1 MRFLITRSKMK
12 LTLFLSTIFLAV
24 ALSTST
30 SHVKRS
36 SIIENFK
43 QSLYLQLNPIF
54 QNTFQ
59 QLKELVDG
67 LAKKISQS
75 NKTRLTRA
83 DSSDW
88 ISDLFEGSGS
98 ITNQWNDQVN
108 QFFQNITTV
117 YENKDRSLFDNTVLS
132 NKLHPAVKNL
142 VQKLRKLFH
151 MEIDRVIIQ
160 QFSKSKTGP
169 MDLNQVLRD
178 FQEQVSRIFD
188 NTEERIQQTI
198 DNFFQS
204 ISNYLNQLNDRFLG

>member
-1 MRFLITRSKMK
+1 MK
-12 LTLFLSTIFLAV
+12 ITLFLSTIFLTV

-30 SHVKRS
+30 SIVKRS

-67 LAKKISQS
+67 LGKKISQS
-75 NKTRLTRA
+75 NKTRFTRA
-83 DSSDW
+83 DPSDW

-98 ITNQWNDQVN
+98 ITNQWNNQVN

-117 YENKDRSLFDNTVLS
+117 YENNDRSLFDSTVLS

-142 VQKLRKLFH
+142 VQKLRKLFD
-151 MEIDRVIIQ
+151 MEINRVIIPTNT
-160 QFSKSKTGP
+160 SP
-169 MDLNQVLRD
+169 MDLNQLLRD
-178 FQEQVSRIFD
+178 FQDQVSRIFD
-188 NTEERIQQTI
+188 NTEERLNQTI
-198 DNFFQS
+198 DNFFRS
-204 ISNYLNQLNDRFLG
+204 ISNYLNQLNNRFLG